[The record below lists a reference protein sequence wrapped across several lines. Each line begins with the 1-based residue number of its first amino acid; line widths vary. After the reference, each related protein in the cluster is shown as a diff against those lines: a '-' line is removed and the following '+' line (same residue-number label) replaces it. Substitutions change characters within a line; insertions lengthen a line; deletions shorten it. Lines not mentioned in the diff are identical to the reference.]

1 MDGWMD
7 GCRNTE
13 WEKGMEG
20 RTEGCLVEEM
30 DGWRMRW
37 MDREMEDEMD
47 LRLASH
53 ERPRGGLL
61 S

>member
-1 MDGWMD
+1 MEVGLDGWI
-7 GCRNTE
+7 
-13 WEKGMEG
+13 EG
-20 RTEGCLVEEM
+20 STEGCLVEEM